1 VIRRSLL
8 VVSLAGCWSMAPK
21 YERPA
26 APVPAQL
33 AGGEGTAN
41 AADLP
46 WRELVREPK
55 LRQVIEQALGQSR
68 NLRKAVLS
76 IEAARAQYRIQRAQ
90 SLPSV
95 DAVANV
101 TSTRQVINTDN
112 DTATATVYSA
122 QVGLAAWEIDLFGR
136 LKSQTD
142 AKEQSYFSTIET
154 AKATQISLIAETS
167 IAYLTLAA
175 DKSRL
180 VIANDTMAIAKRTMD
195 LTEQLVGGGTSN
207 RGDFWQVATVYQ
219 QARADVAALTAV
231 IAQDRNALELL
242 AGGPV
247 ADALL
252 PDALPDPSGAAGDA
266 AGNAPRG
273 VDWFAEVPVGLS
285 SQVLLARPDVLAAEH
300 DLQGANASIGAARAQ
315 LFPSLTLT
323 ASGGLASLAL
333 GALFT
338 GPAAVFTLAPN
349 LALPLFRG
357 GANRAN
363 VTFTETQKLVF
374 VANYELAIQSAF
386 REVADALAVRATLQD
401 QLAAQTALVEAST
414 KALDLAQAR
423 YKAGIDT
430 FLTTLVSQRTLYA
443 SKSSLLAT
451 QLAALGNRVT
461 LYRVL
466 GGGLK

>member
-1 VIRRSLL
+1 MDRKSGRVARRAL
-8 VVSLAGCWSMAPK
+8 VSGLALAWGLAGCWSMAPH

-33 AGGEGTAN
+33 AGGSGTAS

-55 LRQVIEQALGQSR
+55 LRQVIEQALAQSR
-68 NLRKAVLS
+68 NLRKAALA
-76 IEAARAQYRIQRAQ
+76 IEAAHAKYRIQRAQ

-95 DAVANV
+95 DAVAAV
-101 TSTRQVINTDN
+101 TSSRVVVGPDN
-112 DTATATVYSA
+112 ATATATSYSA
-122 QVGLAAWEIDLFGR
+122 QIGFAAWEIDLFGR
-136 LKSQTD
+136 LKSGSD
-142 AKEQSYFSTIET
+142 AGLQSYFSTVEA
-154 AKATQISLIAETS
+154 AKAVQISLLAETS

-175 DKSRL
+175 DRSRL
-180 VIANDTMAIAKRTMD
+180 AIANDTMAIAKRTMD

-219 QARADVAALTAV
+219 QARADVAALAAA

-247 ADALL
+247 ADAML
-252 PDALPDPSGAAGDA
+252 PDGLPDQL
-266 AGNAPRG
+266 
-273 VDWFAEVPVGLS
+273 DWFADVPVGLS
-285 SQVLLARPDVLAAEH
+285 SEVLLRRPDVLAAEH
-300 DLQGANASIGAARAQ
+300 DLQAANASIGAARAQ
-315 LFPSLTLT
+315 LFPQLTLT

-338 GPAAVFTLAPN
+338 GPAAVFTLAPS

-363 VTFTETQKLVF
+363 IAFTEAQKLAF
-374 VANYELAIQSAF
+374 VASYELAIQSAF
-386 REVADALAVRATLQD
+386 REVADALAVRATLAD
-401 QLAAQTALVEAST
+401 QLNAQAALVEAST
-414 KALDLAQAR
+414 KSVELAQAR

-443 SKSSLLAT
+443 AKSSLLAT
-451 QLAALGNRVT
+451 QLAALGNRVP

-466 GGGLK
+466 GGGLN